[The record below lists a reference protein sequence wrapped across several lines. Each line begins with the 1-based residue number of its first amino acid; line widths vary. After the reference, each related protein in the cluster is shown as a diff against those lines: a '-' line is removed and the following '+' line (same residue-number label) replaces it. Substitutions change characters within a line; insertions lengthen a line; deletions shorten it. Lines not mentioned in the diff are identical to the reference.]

1 MGSLTAVIILSTM
14 TVTSYRA
21 VKAQTDDTPNYT
33 SINHH
38 VHPYGCAVSPDLLTS
53 GEVCYG
59 DAVIIPKVGIRIVND
74 VTHPR
79 LKRTIDIFVNTKA
92 QEKRAGIRHVRVSVL
107 RSETRKC
114 QRAQVL
120 LLEK

>member
-1 MGSLTAVIILSTM
+1 MNLLAAVILSTM

-38 VHPYGCAVSPDLLTS
+38 VHAYGCAVSPDLLAS
-53 GEVCYG
+53 SEVCYG
-59 DAVIIPKVGIRIVND
+59 DAVIIPKLGIRIVND
-74 VTHPR
+74 TTNPR

-92 QEKRAGIRHVRVSVL
+92 QEKRVGIRHTKVSVL
-107 RSETRKC
+107 RAETRKC
-114 QRAQVL
+114 SRAQVL
-120 LLEK
+120 LSEK

>member
-1 MGSLTAVIILSTM
+1 M

-38 VHPYGCAVSPDLLTS
+38 VHAYGCAVSPDLLKS

-59 DAVIIPKVGIRIVND
+59 DAVIIPDLGIRIVND
-74 VTHPR
+74 TTNPR
-79 LKRTIDIFVNTKA
+79 LKRTIDIFVNTKT
-92 QEKRAGIRHVRVSVL
+92 QEKRVGIRHVKVSVL
-107 RSETRKC
+107 RAQTRKC

-120 LLEK
+120 LSEK